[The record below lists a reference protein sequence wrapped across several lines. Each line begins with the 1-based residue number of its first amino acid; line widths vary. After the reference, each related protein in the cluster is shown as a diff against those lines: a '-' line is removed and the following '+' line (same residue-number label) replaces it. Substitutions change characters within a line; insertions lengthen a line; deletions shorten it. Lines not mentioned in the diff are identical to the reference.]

1 MANAIEDLS
10 KLSFDK
16 KEWITELK
24 NKVCQNGKLELEDI
38 QTAFEKLLSETELED
53 IEILNSGT
61 TSVVVE
67 KTILSI
73 YDNQNIGGLYDN
85 KKIDFSPLFTL
96 IYGKNGSGKSTY
108 YRALKD
114 AFHSNQNIKGNIYS
128 SSTDETKAKF
138 DFVRKD
144 DHIKFQ
150 KKGLS
155 LNPTCIETI
164 EWKAGTQNDSSIKF
178 CDSDILKSSLSKKE
192 AGWSID
198 RYKLGYFDI
207 LRDGIIQVEEKTN
220 SEIQRLSNIFQQD
233 RITILNGLTSL
244 QPHSVYQ
251 YLNTNQS
258 NSDLIVEKLK
268 ELINLELEEN
278 HEELKEVLQR
288 KSTIS
293 VTDYT
298 TKIDLLK
305 SKISSLN
312 KIISFCENKKSL
324 LGQIDVIK
332 EKISRLKTL
341 KTSLDFSK
349 YEQYQLV
356 FNPNENSEKFIELI
370 KRVAETAL
378 AFDYVDYPEDIEKC
392 FYCNQKLPEEN
403 LKLIQE
409 VHSIVGNEVN
419 TEIEN
424 LTQNIE
430 FFKSKIEKLGFEYFK
445 YNYESVGELNSI
457 SSKLLIDINN
467 VHSSV
472 LNNLIKSALIEE
484 LNSFNLV
491 SDYNDEIELTDL
503 LIFIASSELN
513 NLKIDLAKEEKDL
526 ALIEETKSKSLIELN
541 KLMDLEFCFNQKELL
556 KKALENLEK
565 IIEYR
570 AQSSFFTNYK
580 TKISREK
587 GKVEERLIQTDYLQ
601 TFDENLKFFEL
612 SKRDKIKRTFTNPGG
627 KSIIDVSIKS
637 GGDSFIIN
645 SILSEGEAKIY
656 SFCDWLTEL
665 EYDDSNILIFD
676 DPITSLDHNNIEKV
690 VEKIAGLTKDYQL
703 IVFTHNQ
710 EFYHRLLQQTLGS
723 GFIDSSKCKLCENET
738 EVNHCKGFDSSKND
752 TFKCSSYYKI
762 SSSIK
767 PGLIEKHVDF
777 FNHNWETRI
786 EIIRKNLEAGNISEA
801 DKNIRTTI
809 NNFFEKIILKDIKR
823 EVYKNSDLI
832 PHWRNIKKD
841 IEENDYDALM
851 EVHHK
856 MSGEATIH
864 EPSPEV
870 KTHLEVKDYIIQFNK
885 FIGAINNI
893 RSNGNPSPP
902 KSIEKITI

>member
-10 KLSFDK
+10 RLSFDK

-24 NKVCQNGKLELEDI
+24 NKVCLNGKLEIEDI
-38 QTAFEKLLSETELED
+38 QTAFDKILSETELED
-53 IEILNSGT
+53 IEILSSDSNT
-61 TSVVVE
+61 TLVE

-73 YDNQNIGGLYDN
+73 YENQNIGGLYDN

-108 YRALKD
+108 YKALKD
-114 AFHSNQNIKGNIYS
+114 AFHSNQNVKGNIYNTS
-128 SSTDETKAKF
+128 IDETKAKF
-138 DFVRKD
+138 DFAKKD
-144 DHIKFQ
+144 EHIKFQ
-150 KKGLS
+150 KKGVS
-155 LNPTCIETI
+155 LNPSNIDTI
-164 EWKAGTQNDSSIKF
+164 VWKAGILNNSRIKF
-178 CDSDILKSSLSKKE
+178 CDSEILNSSLSKKE

-207 LRDGIIQVEEKTN
+207 LRDGVTQVETKTN
-220 SEIQRLSNIFQQD
+220 TEIERLSNLFEQD
-233 RITILNGLTSL
+233 SNTILNGLTSL
-244 QPHSVYQ
+244 QPSSVYQ
-251 YLNTNQS
+251 FLNSNQS
-258 NSDLIVEKLK
+258 NSDLIVVKLK
-268 ELINLELEEN
+268 ELINLELQEN
-278 HEELKEVLQR
+278 HEDIKGDLQR
-288 KSTIS
+288 KSTTS

-298 TKIDLLK
+298 TKIDLLT
-305 SKISSLN
+305 SKISNLN

-332 EKISRLKTL
+332 EKISRLKAL
-341 KTSLDFSK
+341 KASLDFSK

-378 AFDYVDYPEDIEKC
+378 AFNHSDYPNDIEKC

-424 LTQNIE
+424 LTQQIE
-430 FFKSKIEKLGFEYFK
+430 FFKSNIEQLGFEYLD
-445 YNYESVGELNSI
+445 YNYESVGDLYSL
-457 SSKLLIDINN
+457 SAKQLIDINN
-467 VHSSV
+467 VHCSV
-472 LNNLIKSALIEE
+472 LNNLIKSTLIEE
-484 LNSFNLV
+484 LKSFNLV
-491 SDYNDEIELTDL
+491 SDYNVEIELTDL

-513 NLKIDLAKEEKDL
+513 NLKIDLAKEQKDL

-541 KLMDLEFCFNQKELL
+541 KLIDLEFCFNQKELL

-570 AQSSFFTNYK
+570 AQSSLFTNYK

-612 SKRDKIKRTFTNPGG
+612 SKRDKIKRTFTNPSG
-627 KSIIDVSIKS
+627 KSMIDVNIKS
-637 GGDSFIIN
+637 GGDNFAIN

-665 EYDDSNILIFD
+665 KYDDNNILIFD

-690 VEKIAGLTKDYQL
+690 VEKIAGLTKDYQV

-710 EFYHRLLQQTLGS
+710 EFYHRLLQQTLGG

-762 SSSIK
+762 SSSVK

-809 NNFFEKIILKDIKR
+809 NNFFEKIVLKDIKR

-870 KTHLEVKDYIIQFNK
+870 KTPLEVKDYIIQFNK

-902 KSIEKITI
+902 KSIEEITI